1 LFSTKKQTDLIP
13 KETIENI
20 KDAAKIEDVV
30 GDYVHLRKRGVNLIG
45 LCPFHNEKT
54 PSFTVS
60 PAKGIFKCFGCGEA
74 GSSIDF
80 VMKHEHFTYP
90 QALKHLAGKYGI
102 EIEEEEQTPEQ
113 IQAENEREG
122 LFTVTAFAAK
132 HFGHNLHETPEGE
145 SIGLAYFNERGM
157 QEHIVNKFELGYCPD
172 RWDDLLKAATD
183 AGHNLDY
190 LIKSGLIIKGDNGKT
205 FDRFRGRV
213 IFPIHNIS
221 GRVIGFGGRIL
232 DSTKSKA
239 KYLNSPESIIYHKSD
254 SLYGIYFAKSAI
266 IKQDNC
272 YLVEGYTDVTS
283 LHQSG
288 IENVVASSGTSL
300 TEGQIKLIRRFSQN
314 ITILY
319 DGDAAGI
326 KASFRGIDMIVEE
339 GMNVRVV
346 LFPDGE
352 DPDSYAR
359 SHTTEE
365 LQEYVDKGSQDFI
378 TFKSDLLSK
387 EAGDDPVKKS
397 EVVRNIIT
405 TISLVPDQLKRLFFI
420 RECSTLLN
428 VGEQMLV
435 NEVNKIRRA
444 KFFKDHKQ
452 DEIPIPEPKAP
463 TQVQKLEETDLYQEQ
478 EVIRILL
485 NFGDFS
491 FRFEDSELI
500 VEQKDGEDEEE
511 DNEEYNVAE
520 FIIDELKFDQLHF
533 NDGVLQ
539 RIFDEYVQAKE
550 TEAKVSEKFFI
561 NHPDEEVRLAAINMM
576 SEAYELSQQW
586 EKKHKI
592 NITIETAPRVV
603 ARAAVSSVYSLKI
616 KKVDAMK
623 AEIKEIMLNQKPQGE
638 DLELYMRRWKDLD
651 EAQNMM
657 NRSLGRIIIK

>member
-1 LFSTKKQTDLIP
+1 MIP

-20 KDAAKIEDVV
+20 KDASRIEDVV
-30 GDYVHLRKRGVNLIG
+30 GDFVHLRKRGVNMIG

-80 VMKHEHFTYP
+80 LMKHEHYTYP
-90 QALKHLAGKYGI
+90 QTLKYLAQKYGI

-122 LFTVTAFAAK
+122 IFTVTAFAAK
-132 HFGHNLHETPEGE
+132 HFVHNIQETDEGK

-172 RWDDLLKAATD
+172 RWDDLLKSATD

-190 LIKSGLIIKGDNGKT
+190 LISSGLIIKGDNGKT

-232 DSTKSKA
+232 DSSKSKA
-239 KYLNSPESIIYHKSD
+239 KYLNSPESIIYNKSE

-272 YLVEGYTDVTS
+272 FLVEGYTDVTS

-300 TEGQIKLIRRFSQN
+300 TTGQIKLIRRFSQN

-352 DPDSYAR
+352 DPDSFAR
-359 SHTTEE
+359 SHTNEE
-365 LQEYVDKGSQDFI
+365 LLDYVGNSSQDFI
-378 TFKSDLLSK
+378 TFKSGLLSK
-387 EAGDDPVKKS
+387 EAGDDPIKKADVVK
-397 EVVRNIIT
+397 NIIG

-435 NEVNKIRRA
+435 NEVNKLRRS
-444 KFFKDHKQ
+444 KFFKDYKQ
-452 DEIPIPEPKAP
+452 NDIPIPEPKAP
-463 TQVQKLEETDLYQEQ
+463 TQVLKIEETDIYQEK
-478 EVIRILL
+478 EVIRIIL
-485 NFGDFS
+485 NFGDFN
-491 FRFEDSELI
+491 FKYEDSELI
-500 VEQKDGEDEEE
+500 VEDASKDSKEEAEEE
-511 DNEEYNVAE
+511 ELYNVAE
-520 FIIDELKFDQLHF
+520 FIIDELNIDQLKF
-533 NDGVLQ
+533 NDAVLQ
-539 RIFDEYVQAKE
+539 KIFDEYVQAIE
-550 TEAKVSEKFFI
+550 TEAKPSEKFFV
-561 NHPDEEVRLAAINMM
+561 NHPEEDVRMMAINLM
-576 SEAYELSQQW
+576 SEAYELSKRW
-586 EKKHKI
+586 EEQHKI
-592 NITIETAPRVV
+592 NVTLENAPKVV
-603 ARAAVSSVYSLKI
+603 ARATVSSVYSLKI
-616 KKVDAMK
+616 KKVDSMK
-623 AEIKEIMLNQKPQGE
+623 AKIKEIFSSQNPQGE
-638 DLELYMRRWKDLD
+638 DLELYMRRWKELD
-651 EAQNMM
+651 KAQNQM
-657 NRSLGRIIIK
+657 NRALGRIIV

>member
-1 LFSTKKQTDLIP
+1 LIP
-13 KETIENI
+13 KETIESI
-20 KDAAKIEDVV
+20 KDAAKIEEVV
-30 GDYVHLRKRGVNLIG
+30 GDYVHLRKRGVNMIG

-90 QALKHLAGKYGI
+90 QALKHLADKYGI
-102 EIEEEEQTPEQ
+102 LIEEEEQTPEQ
-113 IQAENEREG
+113 IQADNEREG
-122 LFTVTAFAAK
+122 LFAVTAFAAK
-132 HFGHNLHETPEGE
+132 HFVHNLQETPEGK

-157 QEHIVNKFELGYCPD
+157 QEHIVSKFELGYCPD

-190 LIKSGLIIKGDNGKT
+190 LIKSGLVIKGDNGKT

-239 KYLNSPESIIYHKSD
+239 KYLNSPESIIYNKSE

-266 IKQDNC
+266 IKHDNC
-272 YLVEGYTDVTS
+272 FLVEGYTDVTS

-300 TEGQIKLIRRFSQN
+300 TTGQIKLIRRFSQN

-365 LQEYVDKGSQDFI
+365 LEEYVKKGSQDFI
-378 TFKSDLLSK
+378 TFKSGLLSK

-405 TISLVPDQLKRLFFI
+405 TIALVPDQLKRLFFI

-444 KFFKDHKQ
+444 KFFKEHKQ
-452 DEIPIPEPKAP
+452 DDIPIPEPKAP
-463 TQVQKLEETDLYQEQ
+463 TQVEKVELSDIHQEK

-485 NFGDFS
+485 NFGTFN
-491 FRFEDSELI
+491 FKFEDSELI
-500 VEQKDGEDEEE
+500 IKESESK
-511 DNEEYNVAE
+511 DNEEGEEEELYNVAE
-520 FIIDELKFDQLHF
+520 FIIDELSIDQLKF
-533 NDGVLQ
+533 NDSVLQ
-539 RIFDEYVQAKE
+539 QIFDEYAQAIE
-550 TEAKVSEKFFI
+550 TEAQISEQFFI
-561 NHPDEEVRLAAINMM
+561 NHTDDNVRKTAIDLL
-576 SEAYELSQQW
+576 SQAYELSENW
-586 EKKHKI
+586 EKVHRI
-592 NITIETAPRVV
+592 SITLENAPTVI
-603 ARAAVSSVYSLKI
+603 ARATVSSVYSLKI
-616 KKVDAMK
+616 RKVEAMK
-623 AEIKEIMLNQKPQGE
+623 RELMEKLKSTNLSPE
-638 DLELYMRRWKDLD
+638 DIELYLRQARTLD
-651 EAQNMM
+651 EVRNKM
-657 NRSLGRIIIK
+657 NRELGRIVLK

>member
-1 LFSTKKQTDLIP
+1 LIP
-13 KETIENI
+13 KETIESI
-20 KDAAKIEDVV
+20 KDAAKIEEVV

-122 LFTVTAFAAK
+122 LFTVTAFANK
-132 HFGHNLHETPEGE
+132 HFIHNLQETPEGK

-183 AGHNLDY
+183 AGHNVDY
-190 LIKSGLIIKGDNGKT
+190 LIKSGLVIKGDNGKT

-239 KYLNSPESIIYHKSD
+239 KYLNSPESIIYNKSE

-266 IKQDNC
+266 IKHDNC

-300 TEGQIKLIRRFSQN
+300 TTGQIKLIRRFSQN

-346 LFPDGE
+346 LFPEGE
-352 DPDSYAR
+352 DPDSFAR
-359 SHTTEE
+359 SHTSEE
-365 LQEYVDKGSQDFI
+365 LEEYVTKSSQDFI
-378 TFKSDLLSK
+378 TFKSGLLSK

-405 TISLVPDQLKRLFFI
+405 TIALVPDQLKRLFFI

-452 DEIPIPEPKAP
+452 PDIPIPEPKAP
-463 TQVQKLEETDLYQEQ
+463 TQVEKVEDTDIYQEK

-485 NFGDFS
+485 NFGNFN
-491 FRFEDSELI
+491 FKIEDSELI
-500 VEQKDGEDEEE
+500 IKDTENENSPEEDQEEE
-511 DNEEYNVAE
+511 LYNVAE
-520 FIIDELKFDQLHF
+520 FIIDELSIDKLEFSD
-533 NDGVLQ
+533 NILQ
-539 RIFDEYVQAKE
+539 RIFDEYAQAIE
-550 TEAKVSEKFFI
+550 TGTQISEKFFI
-561 NHPDEEVRLAAINMM
+561 NHTDDAVRSMAINLL
-576 SEAYELSQQW
+576 SEAYELSKNWMDMHQ
-586 EKKHKI
+586 I
-592 NITIETAPRVV
+592 SITLENAPSVV
-603 ARAAVSSVYSLKI
+603 ARAAVSSVYSMKI
-616 KKVDAMK
+616 KKVEKMK
-623 AEIKEIMLNQKPQGE
+623 LDIMEKIKTTNPSAE
-638 DLELYMRRWKDLD
+638 DLELYLREAKNID
-651 EAQNMM
+651 EIRNRM
-657 NRSLGRIIIK
+657 NRELGRIVLK

>member
-1 LFSTKKQTDLIP
+1 LIP

-20 KDAAKIEDVV
+20 KDAAKIEEVV
-30 GDYVHLRKRGVNLIG
+30 GDFVHLRKRGVNMIG

-132 HFGHNLHETPEGE
+132 HFVHNLQETPEGK

-157 QEHIVNKFELGYCPD
+157 QEHIVNKFELGYCPE

-266 IKQDNC
+266 IKHDNC

-365 LQEYVDKGSQDFI
+365 LQAYVDKGSQDFI
-378 TFKSDLLSK
+378 TFKSGLLSK

-463 TQVQKLEETDLYQEQ
+463 TQVEKIEESDIYQEK

-485 NFGDFS
+485 NFGHFN
-491 FRFEDSELI
+491 FKIEDSELI
-500 VEQKDGEDEEE
+500 IKEKEEENEEPEEDEL
-511 DNEEYNVAE
+511 YNVAE
-520 FIIDELKFDQLHF
+520 FIIDELSIDKLKFED
-533 NDGVLQ
+533 NVLQ
-539 RIFDEYVQAKE
+539 QIFDEYAQAIE
-550 TEAKVSEKFFI
+550 TETKPSEKFFI
-561 NHPDEEVRLAAINMM
+561 NHHDDAIRKTSINMM
-576 SEAYELSQQW
+576 SEAYELSKNW
-586 EKKHKI
+586 LDVHKI
-592 NITIETAPRVV
+592 SITLENAPTVI

-616 KKVDAMK
+616 KKVEKMK
-623 AEIKEIMLNQKPQGE
+623 RDIMEKIKSQSLSE
-638 DLELYMRRWKDLD
+638 DDIDLYLRQAKGLD
-651 EAQNMM
+651 EVRNRM
-657 NRSLGRIIIK
+657 NRELGRIVLK

>member
-1 LFSTKKQTDLIP
+1 MIP

-20 KDAAKIEDVV
+20 KDAAKIEEVV
-30 GDYVHLRKRGVNLIG
+30 GDFVHLRKRGVNMIG

-80 VMKHEHFTYP
+80 IMKHEHFTYP

-132 HFGHNLHETPEGE
+132 HFVHNLHETPEGK

-183 AGHNLDY
+183 AGHNVDY
-190 LIKSGLIIKGDNGKT
+190 LIKSGLVIKGDNGKT

-365 LQEYVDKGSQDFI
+365 LQEYVEKSSQDFI
-378 TFKSDLLSK
+378 TFKSGLLSK

-452 DEIPIPEPKAP
+452 DEIPIPEPTAP
-463 TQVQKLEETDLYQEQ
+463 AQVEKVEETDIYQER
-478 EVIRILL
+478 ELIRILL
-485 NFGDFS
+485 NFGDFN
-491 FRFEDSELI
+491 FRIEDSELI
-500 VEQKDGEDEEE
+500 IKESEDDKEEEPEEE
-511 DNEEYNVAE
+511 DLYNVAE
-520 FIIDELKFDQLHF
+520 FIVDELSMDKLSF
-533 NDGVLQ
+533 NDPVLQ
-539 RIFDEYVQAKE
+539 KIFDEYAQAID
-550 TEAKVSEKFFI
+550 TESRPSEQFFI
-561 NHPDEEVRLAAINMM
+561 NHTDDEVRKTAINLL
-576 SEAYELSQQW
+576 SEAYELSKNW
-586 EKKHKI
+586 EEVHKI
-592 NITIETAPRVV
+592 SITMENAPSVV
-603 ARAAVSSVYSLKI
+603 ARATISSVYSLKI
-616 KKVDAMK
+616 KKVLAM
-623 AEIKEIMLNQKPQGE
+623 ESEIMEKLKSENPSPE
-638 DLELYMRRWKDLD
+638 DIELYMRQARTLIEVRNK
-651 EAQNMM
+651 M
-657 NRSLGRIIIK
+657 NRELGRIILK

>member
-1 LFSTKKQTDLIP
+1 MIP
-13 KETIENI
+13 KETIESI
-20 KDAAKIEDVV
+20 KDAAKIEEVV
-30 GDYVHLRKRGVNLIG
+30 GDYVHLRKRGVNMIG

-80 VMKHEHFTYP
+80 VMKHEHYTYP

-102 EIEEEEQTPEQ
+102 LIEEEEQTPEQ

-132 HFGHNLHETPEGE
+132 HFVHNLQETPEGK

-157 QEHIVNKFELGYCPD
+157 QEHIVNKFELGYCPE

-190 LIKSGLIIKGDNGKT
+190 LIKSGLVIKGDNGKT

-266 IKQDNC
+266 IKHDNC
-272 YLVEGYTDVTS
+272 FLVEGYTDVTS

-359 SHTTEE
+359 SHTSEE
-365 LQEYVDKGSQDFI
+365 LEEYVKKGSQDFI
-378 TFKSDLLSK
+378 TFKSGLLSK

-397 EVVRNIIT
+397 DVVRNIIT
-405 TISLVPDQLKRLFFI
+405 TISLIPDRLKRVFFV
-420 RECSTLLN
+420 RECSNLLN
-428 VGEQMLV
+428 VDEQMLV
-435 NEVNKIRRA
+435 SELNNIRSA

-452 DEIPIPEPKAP
+452 DKIPLQEPKAQ
-463 TQVQKLEETDLYQEQ
+463 TQLQKVEETNIYQER

-485 NFGDFS
+485 MYGK
-491 FRFEDSELI
+491 FELSYLASDL
-500 VEQKDGEDEEE
+500 KWEDLEE
-511 DNEEYNVAE
+511 DDEPIEDKVNIAD
-520 FIIDELKFDQLHF
+520 FIVDQLNMDKLTF
-533 NDGVLQ
+533 NDSLLQ
-539 RIFDEYVQAKE
+539 RIFDEYI
-550 TEAKVSEKFFI
+550 EANLINATVEENFFNYHKDDEIRSLSTYLIHNNRFVKYSEQLSPGWSTFGI
-561 NHPDEEVRLAAINMM
+561 SVPL
-576 SEAYELSQQW
+576 ELDLEIRSR
-586 EKKHKI
+586 
-592 NITIETAPRVV
+592 ITI
-603 ARAAVSSVYSLKI
+603 SNVYSLKI
-616 KKVDAMK
+616 KKVEAMK
-623 AEIKEIMLNQKPQGE
+623 KELMDKVQDSNITST
-638 DLELYMRRWKDLD
+638 DLTILLGQVKNLD
-651 EAQNMM
+651 EIR
-657 NRSLGRIIIK
+657 NRMSRELGRVIV

>member
-1 LFSTKKQTDLIP
+1 LIP

-30 GDYVHLRKRGVNLIG
+30 GDYVHLRKRGVNMIG

-80 VMKHEHFTYP
+80 IMKHEHFTYP

-132 HFGHNLHETPEGE
+132 HFVHNLQETPEGK

-157 QEHIVNKFELGYCPD
+157 QEHIVNKFELGYCPE

-365 LQEYVDKGSQDFI
+365 LQEYVDKSSQDFI
-378 TFKSDLLSK
+378 TFKSGLLSK

-397 EVVRNIIT
+397 DVVRNIIT

-463 TQVQKLEETDLYQEQ
+463 TQVEKIEESDIYQEK

-485 NFGDFS
+485 NFGHFN
-491 FRFEDSELI
+491 FKIEDSELI
-500 VEQKDGEDEEE
+500 IKEKEDDKDKTEEEEE
-511 DNEEYNVAE
+511 DLYNVAE
-520 FIIDELKFDQLHF
+520 FIVDELSIDKLVFED
-533 NDGVLQ
+533 NILQ
-539 RIFDEYVQAKE
+539 QIFDEYAQAIE
-550 TEAKVSEKFFI
+550 TETKPSEKFFI
-561 NHPDEEVRLAAINMM
+561 NHPDDAIRKTSINLM
-576 SEAYELSQQW
+576 SEAYELSKNW
-586 EKKHKI
+586 LDVHKI
-592 NITIETAPRVV
+592 SITLENAPTVI

-616 KKVDAMK
+616 KKVEKMK
-623 AEIKEIMLNQKPQGE
+623 RDIMEKIKSQTLTDDDI
-638 DLELYMRRWKDLD
+638 DLYLRQAKGLD
-651 EAQNMM
+651 EVRNRM
-657 NRSLGRIIIK
+657 NRELGRIVLK

>member
-1 LFSTKKQTDLIP
+1 MIP

-132 HFGHNLHETPEGE
+132 HFVHNLQETPEGK

-190 LIKSGLIIKGDNGKT
+190 LIKSGLVIKGDNGKT

-365 LQEYVDKGSQDFI
+365 LQEYVGKSSQDFI
-378 TFKSDLLSK
+378 TFKSGLLSK

-420 RECSTLLN
+420 RECSSLLN

-452 DEIPIPEPKAP
+452 DDIPIPEPKAP
-463 TQVQKLEETDLYQEQ
+463 TQVEKIEETDIHQEK

-485 NFGDFS
+485 NFGGFNFKIEDS
-491 FRFEDSELI
+491 QLIVKDEDSE
-500 VEQKDGEDEEE
+500 EKDKDSVDNDEEQ
-511 DNEEYNVAE
+511 EEELYNVAE
-520 FIIDELKFDQLHF
+520 FIIDELRIDKLKFNEPVFQ
-533 NDGVLQ
+533 Q
-539 RIFDEYVQAKE
+539 IFDEYAQAIE
-550 TEAKVSEKFFI
+550 TETKPSEKFFI
-561 NHPDEEVRLAAINMM
+561 NHNDDAVRKAAINLM
-576 SEAYELSQQW
+576 SEAYELSKNWLEMHQ
-586 EKKHKI
+586 I
-592 NITIETAPRVV
+592 SITLENASTVI

-616 KKVDAMK
+616 RKVEKMK
-623 AEIKEIMLNQKPQGE
+623 LDIMEKLKTSDPADE
-638 DLELYMRRWKDLD
+638 DIELYLRQAKGLD
-651 EAQNMM
+651 EIRNKM
-657 NRSLGRIIIK
+657 NRQLGRIVLK

>member
-1 LFSTKKQTDLIP
+1 MIP

-20 KDAAKIEDVV
+20 KSAAKIEEVV
-30 GDYVHLRKRGVNLIG
+30 GDYVNLRKRGVNMIG

-74 GSSIDF
+74 GSAIDF

-102 EIEEEEQTPEQ
+102 EIEEEEQTTEQ
-113 IQAENEREG
+113 ILAENEREG
-122 LFTVTAFAAK
+122 LFAVTAFAAK
-132 HFGHNLHETPEGE
+132 HFIHNLHETPEGK
-145 SIGLAYFNERGM
+145 SVGLAYFNERGM
-157 QEHIVNKFELGYCPD
+157 QEHIVHKFELGYCPD

-183 AGHNLDY
+183 AGHNVDY
-190 LIKSGLIIKGDNGKT
+190 LIKSGLLIKGDNEKT

-213 IFPIHNIS
+213 IFPIHNMS

-266 IKQDNC
+266 IKHDNC
-272 YLVEGYTDVTS
+272 YLVEGYTDVIS

-300 TEGQIKLIRRFSQN
+300 TSGQIKLIRRFSQN

-346 LFPDGE
+346 LFPEGE
-352 DPDSYAR
+352 DPDSFAR
-359 SHTTEE
+359 SHTQEE
-365 LQEYVDKGSQDFI
+365 LNEYVEKNSQDFI
-378 TFKSDLLSK
+378 TFKSGLLSK

-405 TISLVPDQLKRLFFI
+405 TISLIPDQLKRLFFI
-420 RECSTLLN
+420 RECSSLLN

-435 NEVNKIRRA
+435 NEINNIRRK
-444 KFFKDHKQ
+444 KFFNKHQQED
-452 DEIPIPEPKAP
+452 IPIPE
-463 TQVQKLEETDLYQEQ
+463 LTDIYQEK

-485 NFGDFS
+485 NFGNFDFKI
-491 FRFEDSELI
+491 EDSELMM
-500 VEQKDGEDEEE
+500 QKENSEKENNEEE
-511 DNEEYNVAE
+511 EELYNVAE
-520 FIIDELKFDQLHF
+520 FIIDELSIDQLKF
-533 NDGVLQ
+533 NDAVLQ
-539 RIFDEYVQAKE
+539 KIFDEYAQAIE
-550 TEAKVSEKFFI
+550 TGTKINEQFFI
-561 NHPDEEVRLAAINMM
+561 NHPDDAVRKTAVNML
-576 SEAYELSQQW
+576 SEAYQLSKNW
-586 EKKHKI
+586 EKMHKI
-592 NITIETAPRVV
+592 SIVLENAPTVI
-603 ARAAVSSVYSLKI
+603 ARATVSSIYSLKTR
-616 KKVDAMK
+616 KVQAMK
-623 AEIKEIMLNQKPQGE
+623 SAIMEELKSAKLSEE
-638 DLELYMRRWKDLD
+638 DIELYMRKAQRLD
-651 EAQNMM
+651 EIRNKMY
-657 NRSLGRIIIK
+657 RELGRIILK

>member
-1 LFSTKKQTDLIP
+1 
-13 KETIENI
+13 
-20 KDAAKIEDVV
+20 
-30 GDYVHLRKRGVNLIG
+30 GVNMIG

-113 IQAENEREG
+113 IKAENEREG
-122 LFTVTAFAAK
+122 LFTVTKFAAK
-132 HFGHNLHETPEGE
+132 HFVHNIHETNEGK

-157 QEHIVNKFELGYCPD
+157 HEHIVNKFELGYCPD

-183 AGHNLDY
+183 AGHSLDY
-190 LIKSGLIIKGDNGKT
+190 LISSGLVIKGDNGKT

-232 DSTKSKA
+232 DSAKSKA
-239 KYLNSPESIIYHKSD
+239 KYLNSPESIIYNKSE

-272 YLVEGYTDVTS
+272 FLVEGYTDVTS

-300 TEGQIKLIRRFSQN
+300 TSGQIKLIRRFSQN

-352 DPDSYAR
+352 DPDSFAR
-359 SHTTEE
+359 AHTSEE
-365 LQEYVDKGSQDFI
+365 LEEYVTKSSQDFI
-378 TFKSDLLSK
+378 TFKSGLLSK

-405 TISLVPDQLKRLFFI
+405 TIALVPDQLKRLFFI
-420 RECSTLLN
+420 RECSNLLN

-452 DEIPIPEPKAP
+452 EDIPIPEPKAP
-463 TQVQKLEETDLYQEQ
+463 TQVEKIVESDIYQER

-485 NFGDFS
+485 NFGGFN
-491 FRFEDSELI
+491 FKIEDSELI
-500 VEQKDGEDEEE
+500 ILDSGTETSEEE
-511 DNEEYNVAE
+511 QETELYNVAE
-520 FIIDELKFDQLHF
+520 FIVDELSIDQLKF
-533 NDGVLQ
+533 EDGILQ
-539 RIFDEYVQAKE
+539 QIFDEYAQAIE
-550 TEAKVSEKFFI
+550 TEAKPSEQFFI
-561 NHPDEEVRLAAINMM
+561 NHSDDNIRKTAINLL
-576 SEAYELSQQW
+576 SEAYELSKNW
-586 EKKHKI
+586 EEVHKI
-592 NITIETAPRVV
+592 SITMENAPTVV

-616 KKVDAMK
+616 RKVEAMK
-623 AEIKEIMLNQKPQGE
+623 MALMEKIKTTSPSEE
-638 DLELYMRRWKDLD
+638 DLDLYMRQARSLD
-651 EAQNMM
+651 EVRNKM
-657 NRSLGRIIIK
+657 NRELGRIVLK

>member
-1 LFSTKKQTDLIP
+1 LIP
-13 KETIENI
+13 KETIDSI
-20 KDAAKIEDVV
+20 FAAAKIEDVV
-30 GDYVHLRKRGVNLIG
+30 GEFVHLRKRGVNMIG

-60 PAKGIFKCFGCGEA
+60 PAKGIYKCFGCGEA
-74 GSSIDF
+74 GNSVNF
-80 VMKHEHFTYP
+80 LMKHEHYNYP
-90 QALKHLAGKYGI
+90 QALKYLAQKYGI

-122 LFTVTAFAAK
+122 IFSVTAFAAK
-132 HFGHNLHETPEGE
+132 HFVHNLHETDEGK
-145 SIGLAYFNERGM
+145 SVGLAYFNERGM
-157 QEHIVNKFELGYCPD
+157 QEHIITKFELGYSPD

-183 AGHNLDY
+183 AGHNLEY
-190 LIKSGLIIKGDNGKT
+190 LVKSGLIIKGENDKT

-239 KYLNSPESIIYHKSD
+239 KYLNSPESIIYNKSE
-254 SLYGIYFAKSAI
+254 SLYGIYFAKAAI
-266 IKQDNC
+266 IKNDNC
-272 YLVEGYTDVTS
+272 FLVEGYTDVIS

-300 TEGQIKLIRRFSQN
+300 TTGQIKLIRRFSQN

-346 LFPDGE
+346 LFPEGE
-352 DPDSYAR
+352 DPDSFAR
-359 SHTTEE
+359 SHSSEE
-365 LQEYVDKGSQDFI
+365 LQKYVSESSKDFI
-378 TFKSDLLSK
+378 TFKSELLSR

-405 TISLVPDQLKRLFFI
+405 TIALVPDQLKRLFFI

-435 NEVNKIRRA
+435 NEVNKIRRS

-452 DEIPIPEPKAP
+452 DAIPIPEPKAP
-463 TQVQKLEETDLYQEQ
+463 TQVQRVEETDIYQER

-485 NFGDFS
+485 NFGAFNFKFS
-491 FRFEDSELI
+491 ESELI
-500 VEQKDGEDEEE
+500 VTDPDDDDDGE
-511 DNEEYNVAE
+511 EEYNVAD
-520 FIIDELKFDQLHF
+520 FITDELKIDQLKF
-533 NDGVLQ
+533 NDAVLQ
-539 RIFDEYVQAKE
+539 KIFDEFVQAKE
-550 TEAKVSEKFFI
+550 TETNASEQFFV
-561 NHPDEEVRLAAINMM
+561 NHPDEEVRLAAINML
-576 SEAYELSQQW
+576 SEAYELSQLW
-586 EKKHKI
+586 EEKHKI
-592 NITIETAPRVV
+592 SITLETASRVV
-603 ARAAVSSVYSLKI
+603 ARATISSVYSLKV

-623 AEIKEIMLNQKPQGE
+623 KEIKEIILNQKPEGE
-638 DLELYMRRWKDLD
+638 DLELYMRRWKELD
-651 EAQNMM
+651 EAQNLM
-657 NRSLGRIIIK
+657 NRALGRIIVG